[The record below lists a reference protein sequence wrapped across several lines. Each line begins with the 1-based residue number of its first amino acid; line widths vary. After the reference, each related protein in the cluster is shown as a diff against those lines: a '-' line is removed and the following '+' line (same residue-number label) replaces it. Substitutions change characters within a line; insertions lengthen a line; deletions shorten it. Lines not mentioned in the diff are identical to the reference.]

1 MVLLPLFH
9 VSSGSVPDL
18 FRVCSRTV
26 QGLFPVCSVSVP
38 GLSQVGSGS
47 VPGMIGCVLDLI
59 FSGSGLDPSYSF

>member
-59 FSGSGLDPSYSF
+59 FSGSGLDRSYSF